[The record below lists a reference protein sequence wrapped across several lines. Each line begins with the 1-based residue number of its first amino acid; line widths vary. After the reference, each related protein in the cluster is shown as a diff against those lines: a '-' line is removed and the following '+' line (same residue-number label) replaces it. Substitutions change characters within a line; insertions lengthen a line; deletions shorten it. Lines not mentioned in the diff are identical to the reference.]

1 MLVHS
6 LPVEPQPAPC
16 ASVGGARAGPRLRA
30 YVLGYGGFRSG
41 TGEAITHRMLPVA
54 GATIVI
60 DVDGH
65 GAVVTGPRKRAAVAA
80 ERWGHG
86 VTVGLTPAGVRA
98 VLGLPMGELAEATVP
113 FDEPGLVERLA
124 AAAAWVDRFAILEG
138 WVERKAR
145 EARHGIDP
153 RIAAAWQH
161 LQRPDSPGVEV
172 VATRLGVRRR
182 LLEQG
187 FRHHVGIPPGTV
199 ARIARFQRGAGMLAG
214 EVALGRAAVDC
225 GYADQPHLTREVRA
239 MSGCTPAELRRQLHL
254 AQSFK
259 TPTPTPA

>member
-16 ASVGGARAGPRLRA
+16 ASVGVAPAGRDLGT

-41 TGEAITHRMLPVA
+41 TGSAINHRMLPVA

-60 DVDGH
+60 DLDGH

-80 ERWGHG
+80 QRWGRG
-86 VTVGLTPAGVRA
+86 VTVGLTPAGARA
-98 VLGLPMGELAEATVP
+98 VLGMPMGELAGATVA

-124 AAAAWVDRFAILEG
+124 AAGAWGDRFAILDG
-138 WVERKAR
+138 WVQGKVR
-145 EARHGIDP
+145 EARHGVDP
-153 RIAAAWQH
+153 RVDAAWRR
-161 LQRPDSPGVEV
+161 LQRPNSPGVEV
-172 VATRLGVRRR
+172 VAAWLGVRRR
-182 LLEQG
+182 VLEQG

-199 ARIARFQRGAGMLAG
+199 ARIARFQRGVGMIAGQ
-214 EVALGRAAVDC
+214 VALGRAAVEC

-239 MSGCTPAELRRQLHL
+239 MSGCTPAELRRHLHL

-259 TPTPTPA
+259 TATPVPE

>member
-6 LPVEPQPAPC
+6 LPAEPQPAPC
-16 ASVGGARAGPRLRA
+16 ASAGVAPAGRHLGA

-41 TGEAITHRMLPVA
+41 TGAAINHRMLPVA
-54 GATIVI
+54 GATLVI

-65 GAVVTGPRKRAAVAA
+65 GAVVTGPRRRAAIAA
-80 ERWGHG
+80 ERWGRG

-98 VLGLPMGELAEATVP
+98 VLGMPMGELAEATVP
-113 FDEPGLVERLA
+113 FDEPVLVERLA
-124 AAAAWVDRFAILEG
+124 AAAAQGDRFAILDG
-138 WVERKAR
+138 WVERKVR
-145 EARHGIDP
+145 EERPGIDP
-153 RIAAAWQH
+153 RIASAWKQ

-172 VATRLGVRRR
+172 VAARLGVRRR
-182 LLEQG
+182 SLEQG
-187 FRHHVGIPPGTV
+187 FRRQVGIPPGTV

-214 EVALGRAAVDC
+214 EVPLGHVAVEC

-239 MSGCTPAELRRQLHL
+239 MSGCTPAELRRHLHL

-259 TPTPTPA
+259 TATPVRP